1 MLDGIEGPPKPKGE
15 GESYVPWFDV
25 LNPDDPDIPPFAG
38 DSDHEKEEPS
48 AAESAESNEGAEG
61 AEEPSA
67 TPDSVDTEGN
77 REAWSDDLEEQLNE
91 IFGDREE
98 EDTIFFQKGDIY
110 GLDGDVELSKAEA
123 RERFKAL
130 SGTEKENFNE
140 RYVASS
146 RLHNL
151 GPTFLRDRSLKQY
164 GGREFLEHSDSMTTE
179 NITRLC
185 EVAYQLIDVMNDGMS
200 ERDRMLAERIIRVNG
215 AIYSAYQL
223 SREGAYFYLSNAT
236 DSEKKE
242 VETRVDLIERI
253 NKYSRNLPLDEQDKI
268 LKKAFN
274 RSTGSFESFY
284 HKADTEELRRLLTE
298 LALRGSSEADPN
310 NKESKLGRE
319 ARSVLEEIRKLDK
332 ESVEDVETQLSLG
345 TMKLEQAKDYVIF
358 LKARDELAERAK
370 RIDVSAKLTPGYRRF
385 EPKYFAAL
393 EFVNKIN
400 REYPWIEDFMSETD
414 SLRRVSDS
422 LNDIENDFGGEEGG
436 DNGENISEERK
447 KLLEAAAELRDTQ
460 GNPLAPES
468 YKDFSDVALANFTVV
483 YPCFAEISKIVGG
496 SFDAFYDGLSDETKQ
511 KLADASIHEKF
522 GLFNVPYEEM
532 TEEQVDEII
541 QFAADFTRIVGEDA
555 NENNENLEQKREI
568 IDRLLPLDQ
577 EAIMKTLKK
586 LGLSESDSLDKANE
600 MLSNMSLS
608 ELQSFERD
616 LGQESN
622 EDDKKKERL
631 EILRK
636 MTFGEWFASEYAGN
650 WGSESFFDAPR
661 EKQREAM
668 RKYMELFEEDANY
681 EVDRES
687 MIQVLMSFEKIE
699 KTIAGLGFDESATP
713 DDVQKALDA
722 MSAED
727 LNKLYENVENDSV
740 KPASEQDQTGAGA
753 GSDTGSSAQPT
764 GSASDSGAQPV
775 GGTSSDSGA
784 QPSGDGGAGAP
795 VPEPVSA
802 DVAPEPVQGSDSGS
816 GEGEPL
822 STDSAEGDNTN
833 YDELLRSY
841 SKEKLPNSREE
852 ILAWTDKSVRGMRM
866 RDVFG
871 EESYVGKIND
881 GLESWNGLSD
891 DLKRAYLSS
900 DFRVFAVRSADFD
913 NIAFLSSLGMLP
925 DPSNL

>member
-1 MLDGIEGPPKPKGE
+1 
-15 GESYVPWFDV
+15 
-25 LNPDDPDIPPFAG
+25 
-38 DSDHEKEEPS
+38 
-48 AAESAESNEGAEG
+48 
-61 AEEPSA
+61 
-67 TPDSVDTEGN
+67 
-77 REAWSDDLEEQLNE
+77 
-91 IFGDREE
+91 
-98 EDTIFFQKGDIY
+98 
-110 GLDGDVELSKAEA
+110 
-123 RERFKAL
+123 
-130 SGTEKENFNE
+130 
-140 RYVASS
+140 
-146 RLHNL
+146 
-151 GPTFLRDRSLKQY
+151 
-164 GGREFLEHSDSMTTE
+164 
-179 NITRLC
+179 
-185 EVAYQLIDVMNDGMS
+185 
-200 ERDRMLAERIIRVNG
+200 
-215 AIYSAYQL
+215 
-223 SREGAYFYLSNAT
+223 
-236 DSEKKE
+236 
-242 VETRVDLIERI
+242 
-253 NKYSRNLPLDEQDKI
+253 
-268 LKKAFN
+268 
-274 RSTGSFESFY
+274 
-284 HKADTEELRRLLTE
+284 
-298 LALRGSSEADPN
+298 
-310 NKESKLGRE
+310 
-319 ARSVLEEIRKLDK
+319 
-332 ESVEDVETQLSLG
+332 
-345 TMKLEQAKDYVIF
+345 
-358 LKARDELAERAK
+358 
-370 RIDVSAKLTPGYRRF
+370 
-385 EPKYFAAL
+385 
-393 EFVNKIN
+393 
-400 REYPWIEDFMSETD
+400 
-414 SLRRVSDS
+414 
-422 LNDIENDFGGEEGG
+422 
-436 DNGENISEERK
+436 
-447 KLLEAAAELRDTQ
+447 
-460 GNPLAPES
+460 
-468 YKDFSDVALANFTVV
+468 
-483 YPCFAEISKIVGG
+483 
-496 SFDAFYDGLSDETKQ
+496 
-511 KLADASIHEKF
+511 
-522 GLFNVPYEEM
+522 
-532 TEEQVDEII
+532 
-541 QFAADFTRIVGEDA
+541 
-555 NENNENLEQKREI
+555 
-568 IDRLLPLDQ
+568 
-577 EAIMKTLKK
+577 MKTLKK

-740 KPASEQDQTGAGA
+740 KPASEQGQTTAGA

-775 GGTSSDSGA
+775 GGTGSDSGA

-795 VPEPVSA
+795 TPEPISAKPESA
-802 DVAPEPVQGSDSGS
+802 DAAPEPAQNSDSGS

-900 DFRVFAVRSADFD
+900 DFRAFAARSADFD

-925 DPSNL
+925 DPSKL